1 VEADEI
7 GIDLLAHAHECLYE
21 GGAKLRA
28 EQPRGLQECTK
39 GKYLTRFQVFQAEPN
54 QRGQTERLPHRLE
67 KLRRQEVVADPV
79 MGKLSGHEAGAAYQ
93 RKAERH
99 DQSGVNKAK
108 KRRHSRRGYELSNQ
122 QA

>member
-1 VEADEI
+1 
-7 GIDLLAHAHECLYE
+7 LYE
-21 GGAKLRA
+21 GGAKLPT

-39 GKYLTRFQVFQAEPN
+39 GKYLTRFQVFQAKPN
-54 QRGQTERLPHRLE
+54 QRGQTERLPHRLK

-79 MGKLSGHEAGAAYQ
+79 MGKLSGHEARAAYQ

-108 KRRHSRRGYELSNQ
+108 
-122 QA
+122 